1 MAYIGL
7 KPTAGENNSFRIL
20 DTLSSFT
27 ATFDGS
33 DSTIV
38 SLAADTINIPSHR
51 FLTGQRVTYNDGGG
65 TAITGLADGV
75 YYAIKVDRNLI
86 QLASSLSN
94 ANNGTQINLTG
105 LGVGSSH
112 TLNVAFDGVNTKFKI
127 THDSGTHAK
136 VTRASQ
142 LMISINGVLQ
152 QPHDSASPSS
162 GIGIAADSVIVFSA
176 APATTDVVFGSIL
189 STNLSSFE
197 ISDNL
202 IDNFTGDNSTT
213 DFTMSKSPPDARNIL
228 VTLDGVVQYPSDTST
243 TRAYSVTENTISFA
257 SAPGTGVAIQVRHI
271 GFSGSAAS
279 GGTNLV
285 TSVFGRTGDVVLTNA
300 DDVTV
305 RNVSAGIGTFTGIL
319 NIDDTTQSTSTTT
332 GSVVIDGGVGIAK
345 NLYVGGNLDVTGVL
359 TYQDVTNVD
368 ALGIGTFREGIFLP
382 DTKKIELGNAAGSG
396 DLQIFHDG
404 NNSIIKD
411 NGTGAIRILGGN
423 TSFMNA
429 AENKTSA
436 TFNTAS
442 SVDLRFNNNLKFQ
455 TTNTGVIVTGIL
467 TASNGLDAVG
477 IQSGG
482 INITTGIITAINFT
496 GVGNTV
502 TYDSSTKV
510 VSVSVGGNAG
520 AGGTWGSNAVGVH
533 TTKIVGINTTTIAG
547 SATSEGALQVRG
559 NISIQEG
566 LLTLDSNIH
575 TSVSIGT
582 GRNAM
587 LIGPT
592 TVAAGATIDIAT
604 GSTLVVV

>member
-75 YYAIKVDRNLI
+75 YYAIKVDQNLI

-105 LGVGSSH
+105 LGAGSSH

-176 APATTDVVFGSIL
+176 APATTDVVFGSIM

-243 TRAYSVTENTISFA
+243 TRAYSVTENTISFV

-279 GGTNLV
+279 GGVNLV
-285 TSVFGRTGDVVLTNA
+285 TSVFGRTGDVVLTNS
-300 DDVTV
+300 DDITIRNLVATGATFSGSVSIGGTLTYEDVKNVDSLGIVTARTGIKVPAGEVTV
-305 RNVSAGIGTFTGIL
+305 GN
-319 NIDDTTQSTSTTT
+319 NIQ
-332 GSVVIDGGVGIAK
+332 
-345 NLYVGGNLDVTGVL
+345 
-359 TYQDVTNVD
+359 
-368 ALGIGTFREGIFLP
+368 
-382 DTKKIELGNAAGSG
+382 LGNAGVVTATLFSG
-396 DLQIFHDG
+396 PSQI
-404 NNSIIKD
+404 
-411 NGTGAIRILGGN
+411 
-423 TSFMNA
+423 
-429 AENKTSA
+429 
-436 TFNTAS
+436 
-442 SVDLRFNNNLKFQ
+442 
-455 TTNTGVIVTGIL
+455 
-467 TASNGLDAVG
+467 G

-482 INITTGIITAINFT
+482 VQIGAGITQLNFI
-496 GVGNTV
+496 GVGNTFAV
-502 TYDSSTKV
+502 NGTTV
-510 VSVSVGGNAG
+510 NVSIAGGAG

-533 TTKIVGINTTTIAG
+533 TDKIVGINTSTIAG
-547 SATSEGALQVRG
+547 SATSEGALQVTG
-559 NISIQEG
+559 NIGITEG
-566 LLTLDSNIH
+566 LLTLDSNLH
-575 TSVSIGT
+575 TSVSVPSGK
-582 GRNAM
+582 NAL

-592 TVAAGATIDIAT
+592 TVAVGATIDVAQ

>member
-33 DSTIV
+33 SASIV
-38 SLAADTINIPSHR
+38 SLAADTINIPEHR

-75 YYAIKVDRNLI
+75 YYVIKIDRNLI

-94 ANNGTQINLTG
+94 ANGGTQVNLTG
-105 LGVGSSH
+105 LGAGTSH
-112 TLNVAFDGVNTKFKI
+112 TLNLAFDGVNTKFKI

-152 QPHDSASPSS
+152 QPHDSATQSS
-162 GIGIAADSVIVFSA
+162 GIGVAPDSVLVFST
-176 APATTDVVFGSIL
+176 APATTDVVFGSIM

-213 DFTMSKSPPDARNIL
+213 NFTMSKSPPDARNIL

-243 TRAYSVTENTISFA
+243 TRSYSVTNNTLSFTN
-257 SAPGTGVAIQVRHI
+257 APPNGVLIQVRHI

-279 GGTNLV
+279 GGTNLI
-285 TSVFGRTGDVVLTNA
+285 TSVFGRTGDVVLTNS
-300 DDVTV
+300 DDVTI
-305 RNVSAGIGTFTGIL
+305 RNLVATGATFSGSVSIGGTLTYEDVKNVDSLGIVTARTGIKVPAGEVTVGN
-319 NIDDTTQSTSTTT
+319 NIQ
-332 GSVVIDGGVGIAK
+332 
-345 NLYVGGNLDVTGVL
+345 
-359 TYQDVTNVD
+359 
-368 ALGIGTFREGIFLP
+368 
-382 DTKKIELGNAAGSG
+382 LGNAGVVTATLFSG
-396 DLQIFHDG
+396 PSQI
-404 NNSIIKD
+404 
-411 NGTGAIRILGGN
+411 
-423 TSFMNA
+423 
-429 AENKTSA
+429 
-436 TFNTAS
+436 
-442 SVDLRFNNNLKFQ
+442 
-455 TTNTGVIVTGIL
+455 
-467 TASNGLDAVG
+467 G

-482 INITTGIITAINFT
+482 VQIGAGITQLNFI
-496 GVGNTV
+496 GVGNTFAV
-502 TYDSSTKV
+502 NGTTV
-510 VSVSVGGNAG
+510 NVSIAGGAG

-533 TTKIVGINTTTIAG
+533 TDKIVGINTSTIAG
-547 SATSEGALQVRG
+547 SATSEGALQVTG
-559 NISIQEG
+559 NIGITEG
-566 LLTLDSNIH
+566 LLTLDSNLY
-575 TSVSIGT
+575 TSVSVPSGK
-582 GRNAM
+582 NAL

>member
-38 SLAADTINIPSHR
+38 SLASDTIKIPEHR

-75 YYAIKVDRNLI
+75 YYVIKNDRNLI

-105 LGVGSSH
+105 LGAGTSH

-162 GIGIAADSVIVFSA
+162 GIGIASDSVLVFST
-176 APATTDVVFGSIL
+176 APATTDVVFGSIM

-202 IDNFTGDNSTT
+202 IDNFTGNGSTT
-213 DFTMSKSPPDARNIL
+213 NFTMSKSPPDARNIL

-243 TRAYSVTENTISFA
+243 TRSYSVTENTLSFTN
-257 SAPGTGVAIQVRHI
+257 APPNGVLIQVRHI

-279 GGTNLV
+279 GGTNFV
-285 TSVFGRTGDVVLTNA
+285 TSVFGRTGDVVLTNS
-300 DDVTV
+300 DDVTI
-305 RNVSAGIGTFTGIL
+305 RNLVATGATF
-319 NIDDTTQSTSTTT
+319 S
-332 GSVVIDGGVGIAK
+332 GSVSIGG
-345 NLYVGGNLDVTGVL
+345 TL
-359 TYQDVTNVD
+359 TYEDVKNVD
-368 ALGIGTFREGIFLP
+368 SLGIVTARIGVKVPAGEVTVGNNIQ
-382 DTKKIELGNAAGSG
+382 LGNAGVATATLFSG
-396 DLQIFHDG
+396 PSQI
-404 NNSIIKD
+404 
-411 NGTGAIRILGGN
+411 
-423 TSFMNA
+423 
-429 AENKTSA
+429 
-436 TFNTAS
+436 
-442 SVDLRFNNNLKFQ
+442 
-455 TTNTGVIVTGIL
+455 
-467 TASNGLDAVG
+467 G

-482 INITTGIITAINFT
+482 VQIGAGITQLNFI
-496 GVGNTV
+496 GVGNTFAV
-502 TYDSSTKV
+502 NGTTV
-510 VSVSVGGNAG
+510 NVSIAGGAG

-533 TTKIVGINTTTIAG
+533 TDKIVGINTSTIAG
-547 SATSEGALQVRG
+547 SATSEGALQVTG
-559 NISIQEG
+559 NIGITEG
-566 LLTLDSNIH
+566 LLTLDSNLY
-575 TSVSIGT
+575 TSVSVPSGK
-582 GRNAM
+582 NAL

-592 TVAAGATIDIAT
+592 TVAVGATIDIAT

>member
-38 SLAADTINIPSHR
+38 SLVADTIKIPEHR

-94 ANNGTQINLTG
+94 ANSGTQINLTG
-105 LGVGSSH
+105 LGAGSSH

-162 GIGIAADSVIVFSA
+162 GIGIASDSVLVFSA
-176 APATTDVVFGSIL
+176 APATTDVVFGSIM

-202 IDNFTGDNSTT
+202 IDNFTGNGSTT
-213 DFTMSKSPPDARNIL
+213 NFTMSKSPPDARNIL

-243 TRAYSVTENTISFA
+243 TRSYSVTENTLSFTN
-257 SAPGTGVAIQVRHI
+257 APPNGVLIQVRHI

-279 GGTNLV
+279 GGVNLV
-285 TSVFGRTGDVVLTNA
+285 TSVFGRGGDVVLTNS
-300 DDVTV
+300 DDVTI
-305 RNVSAGIGTFTGIL
+305 RNLVATGATF
-319 NIDDTTQSTSTTT
+319 S
-332 GSVVIDGGVGIAK
+332 GSVSIGG
-345 NLYVGGNLDVTGVL
+345 TL
-359 TYQDVTNVD
+359 TYEDVKNVD
-368 ALGIGTFREGIFLP
+368 SLGIVTARIGVKVPAGEVTVGNNIQ
-382 DTKKIELGNAAGSG
+382 LGNAGVATATLFSG
-396 DLQIFHDG
+396 PSQI
-404 NNSIIKD
+404 
-411 NGTGAIRILGGN
+411 
-423 TSFMNA
+423 
-429 AENKTSA
+429 
-436 TFNTAS
+436 
-442 SVDLRFNNNLKFQ
+442 
-455 TTNTGVIVTGIL
+455 
-467 TASNGLDAVG
+467 G

-482 INITTGIITAINFT
+482 VQIGAGITQLNFI
-496 GVGNTV
+496 GVGNTFAV
-502 TYDSSTKV
+502 NGTTV
-510 VSVSVGGNAG
+510 NVSIAGGAG

-533 TTKIVGINTTTIAG
+533 TDKIVGINTSTIAG
-547 SATSEGALQVRG
+547 SATSEGALQVTG
-559 NISIQEG
+559 NIGITEG
-566 LLTLDSNIH
+566 LLTLDSNLY
-575 TSVSIGT
+575 TSVSVPSGK
-582 GRNAM
+582 NAL

-592 TVAAGATIDIAT
+592 TVAVGATIDIAT

>member
-7 KPTAGENNSFRIL
+7 RPTAGENNSFRIL

-27 ATFDGS
+27 ATFNGS

-75 YYAIKVDRNLI
+75 YYIIKVDRNLI
-86 QLASSLSN
+86 RLASSLSN
-94 ANNGTQINLTG
+94 ANSGTQINLTG
-105 LGVGSSH
+105 LGAGSSH

-162 GIGIAADSVIVFSA
+162 GIGIAPDSVLVFSA
-176 APATTDVVFGSIL
+176 APATTDVVFGSIM

-279 GGTNLV
+279 GGTNLI
-285 TSVFGRTGDVVLTNA
+285 TSVFGRTGDVVLTNS
-300 DDVTV
+300 DDVTI
-305 RNVSAGIGTFTGIL
+305 RNIVATGATF
-319 NIDDTTQSTSTTT
+319 S
-332 GSVVIDGGVGIAK
+332 GSVSIGG
-345 NLYVGGNLDVTGVL
+345 TL
-359 TYQDVTNVD
+359 TYEDVKNVD
-368 ALGIGTFREGIFLP
+368 SLGIVTARIGVKVPAGEVTVGNNIQ
-382 DTKKIELGNAAGSG
+382 LGNAGVATATLFSG
-396 DLQIFHDG
+396 PSQI
-404 NNSIIKD
+404 
-411 NGTGAIRILGGN
+411 
-423 TSFMNA
+423 
-429 AENKTSA
+429 
-436 TFNTAS
+436 
-442 SVDLRFNNNLKFQ
+442 
-455 TTNTGVIVTGIL
+455 
-467 TASNGLDAVG
+467 G

-482 INITTGIITAINFT
+482 VQIGAGITQLNFI
-496 GVGNTV
+496 GVGNTFAV
-502 TYDSSTKV
+502 NGTTV
-510 VSVSVGGNAG
+510 NVSIAGGAG
-520 AGGTWGSNAVGVH
+520 AGGTWGSNTVGVH
-533 TTKIVGINTTTIAG
+533 TDKIVGINTSTIAG
-547 SATSEGALQVRG
+547 SATSEGALQVTG
-559 NISIQEG
+559 NIGITEG
-566 LLTLDSNIH
+566 LLTLDSNLY
-575 TSVSIGT
+575 TSVSVPSGK
-582 GRNAM
+582 NAL

-592 TVAAGATIDIAT
+592 TVAVGATIDIAT

>member
-38 SLAADTINIPSHR
+38 SLAADTINIPEHR

-75 YYAIKVDRNLI
+75 YYVIKVDRNLI
-86 QLASSLSN
+86 KLASSLSN

-105 LGVGSSH
+105 LGAGTSH

-162 GIGIAADSVIVFSA
+162 GIGIAPDSVLVFSA
-176 APATTDVVFGSIL
+176 APASTDVVFGSIM

-202 IDNFTGDNSTT
+202 IDNFTGDGSTQN
-213 DFTMSKSPPDARNIL
+213 FTMSKSPPDARNIL
-228 VTLDGVVQYPSDTST
+228 VTIDGVVQYPSDTST
-243 TRAYSVTENTISFA
+243 TRAYSVSENTLAFV
-257 SAPGTGVAIQVRHI
+257 SAPGNGDVIQVRHI

-285 TSVFGRTGDVVLTNA
+285 TSVFGKTGDVDLTSS
-300 DDVTV
+300 DDITV
-305 RNVSAGIGTFTGIL
+305 RNITAVGATFTG
-319 NIDDTTQSTSTTT
+319 
-332 GSVVIDGGVGIAK
+332 VV
-345 NLYVGGNLDVTGVL
+345 
-359 TYQDVTNVD
+359 TYEDVTNVD
-368 ALGIGTFREGIFLP
+368 SLGIVTARVGVNVPAGEVTVGNNIQ
-382 DTKKIELGNAAGSG
+382 LGNAGVATATLFSG
-396 DLQIFHDG
+396 PSQI
-404 NNSIIKD
+404 
-411 NGTGAIRILGGN
+411 
-423 TSFMNA
+423 
-429 AENKTSA
+429 
-436 TFNTAS
+436 
-442 SVDLRFNNNLKFQ
+442 
-455 TTNTGVIVTGIL
+455 
-467 TASNGLDAVG
+467 G

-482 INITTGIITAINFT
+482 VQIGAGITQLNFI
-496 GVGNTV
+496 GVGNTFAV
-502 TYDSSTKV
+502 NGTTV
-510 VSVSVGGNAG
+510 NVSIAGGAG

-533 TTKIVGINTTTIAG
+533 TDKIVGINTSTIAG
-547 SATSEGALQVRG
+547 SATSEGALQVTG
-559 NISIQEG
+559 NIGITEG
-566 LLTLDSNIH
+566 LLTLDSNLY
-575 TSVSIGT
+575 TSVSVPSGK
-582 GRNAM
+582 NAL

>member
-38 SLAADTINIPSHR
+38 SLAADTINIPEHR

-105 LGVGSSH
+105 LGQGTAH
-112 TLNVAFDGVNTKFKI
+112 TLKVEFDGVNTKFKI

-162 GIGIAADSVIVFSA
+162 GIGIAPDSVLVFST
-176 APATTDVVFGSIL
+176 APASTDVVFGSIM

-202 IDNFTGDNSTT
+202 IDNFTGDGSTQN
-213 DFTMSKSPPDARNIL
+213 FTMSKSPPDARNIL
-228 VTLDGVVQYPSDTST
+228 VTIDGVVQYPSDTST
-243 TRAYSVTENTISFA
+243 TRAYSVSENTLAFV
-257 SAPGTGVAIQVRHI
+257 SAPGNGDVIQVRHI

-285 TSVFGRTGDVVLTNA
+285 TSVFGKTGDVDLTSS
-300 DDVTV
+300 DDITV
-305 RNVSAGIGTFTGIL
+305 RNITAVGATFTG
-319 NIDDTTQSTSTTT
+319 
-332 GSVVIDGGVGIAK
+332 VV
-345 NLYVGGNLDVTGVL
+345 
-359 TYQDVTNVD
+359 TYEDVTNVD
-368 ALGIGTFREGIFLP
+368 SLGIVTARVGVNVPAGEVTVGNNIQ
-382 DTKKIELGNAAGSG
+382 LGNAGVATATLFSG
-396 DLQIFHDG
+396 PSQI
-404 NNSIIKD
+404 
-411 NGTGAIRILGGN
+411 
-423 TSFMNA
+423 
-429 AENKTSA
+429 
-436 TFNTAS
+436 
-442 SVDLRFNNNLKFQ
+442 
-455 TTNTGVIVTGIL
+455 
-467 TASNGLDAVG
+467 G

-482 INITTGIITAINFT
+482 VQIGAGITQLNFI
-496 GVGNTV
+496 GVGNTFAV
-502 TYDSSTKV
+502 NGTTV
-510 VSVSVGGNAG
+510 NVSIAGGAG

-533 TTKIVGINTTTIAG
+533 TDKIVGINTSTIAG
-547 SATSEGALQVRG
+547 SATSEGALQVTG
-559 NISIQEG
+559 NIGITEG
-566 LLTLDSNIH
+566 LLTLDSNLY
-575 TSVSIGT
+575 TSVSVPSGK
-582 GRNAM
+582 NAL

>member
-38 SLAADTINIPSHR
+38 SLAADTIRIPEHR

-75 YYAIKVDRNLI
+75 YYVIKNDRNLI

-105 LGVGSSH
+105 LGAGTSH

-162 GIGIAADSVIVFSA
+162 GIGIAPDSVLVFST
-176 APATTDVVFGSIL
+176 APATTDVVFGSIM

-202 IDNFTGDNSTT
+202 IDNFTGNGSTT
-213 DFTMSKSPPDARNIL
+213 NFTMSKSPPDARNIL

-243 TRAYSVTENTISFA
+243 TRSYSVTNNTLSFTN
-257 SAPGTGVAIQVRHI
+257 APPNGVLIQVRHI

-279 GGTNLV
+279 GGTNFV
-285 TSVFGRTGDVVLTNA
+285 TSVFGRTGDVVLTNS
-300 DDVTV
+300 DDVTI
-305 RNVSAGIGTFTGIL
+305 RNLVATGATF
-319 NIDDTTQSTSTTT
+319 S
-332 GSVVIDGGVGIAK
+332 GSVSIGG
-345 NLYVGGNLDVTGVL
+345 TL
-359 TYQDVTNVD
+359 TYEDVKNVD
-368 ALGIGTFREGIFLP
+368 SLGIVTARIGVKVPAGEVTVGNNIQ
-382 DTKKIELGNAAGSG
+382 LGNAGVATATLFSG
-396 DLQIFHDG
+396 PSQI
-404 NNSIIKD
+404 
-411 NGTGAIRILGGN
+411 
-423 TSFMNA
+423 
-429 AENKTSA
+429 
-436 TFNTAS
+436 
-442 SVDLRFNNNLKFQ
+442 
-455 TTNTGVIVTGIL
+455 
-467 TASNGLDAVG
+467 G

-482 INITTGIITAINFT
+482 VQIGAGITQLNFI
-496 GVGNTV
+496 GVGNTFAV
-502 TYDSSTKV
+502 NGTTV
-510 VSVSVGGNAG
+510 NVSIAGGAG
-520 AGGTWGSNAVGVH
+520 AGGTWGSNSVGVH

>member
-33 DSTIV
+33 SASIV
-38 SLAADTINIPSHR
+38 SVGNDTISLPDHR
-51 FLTGQRVTYNDGGG
+51 FITGQRVTYNDGGG
-65 TAITGLADGV
+65 TAITGLSDGV
-75 YYAIKVDRNLI
+75 YFIIKLDKNRI
-86 QLASSLSN
+86 QLATNSSN
-94 ANNGTQINLTG
+94 AASGTQINLTG
-105 LGVGSSH
+105 LGSGSSH

-162 GIGIAADSVIVFSA
+162 GIGIAPDSVLVFST
-176 APATTDVVFGSIL
+176 APATTDVVFGSIY

-197 ISDNL
+197 ISDNK
-202 IDNFTGDNSTT
+202 IDNFTGDASTT

-228 VTLDGVVQYPSDTST
+228 VTLDGVVQHPSDAST
-243 TRAYSVTENTISFA
+243 TRAYSITENTISFA
-257 SAPGTGVAIQVRHI
+257 SAPASGVAIQVRHI
-271 GFSGSAAS
+271 GFAGGVAGSNAVD
-279 GGTNLV
+279 T
-285 TSVFGRTGDVVLTNA
+285 VFGRIGDVVLTNS
-300 DDVTV
+300 DDITV
-305 RNVSAGIGTFTGIL
+305 RNVTAGLVTATTFTGGFAG
-319 NIDDTTQSTSTTT
+319 NIT
-332 GSVVIDGGVGIAK
+332 GAAATFT
-345 NLYVGGNLDVTGVL
+345 GNVTIGGVL
-359 TYQDVTNVD
+359 TYQDVTNID

-382 DTKKIELGNAAGSG
+382 DNKKAEFGNSAGSG

-423 TSFMNA
+423 TAFMNA
-429 AENKTSA
+429 AQNKTSA
-436 TFNTAS
+436 TFNTAT
-442 SVDLRFNNNLKFQ
+442 SVDLRYNNSLKFQ
-455 TTNTGVIVTGIL
+455 TTNTGAVVTGIL
-467 TASNGLDAVG
+467 TATHFSGSSEVG

-482 INITTGIITAINFT
+482 VQIGAGITQLNFIGT
-496 GVGNTV
+496 GNTFA
-502 TYDSSTKV
+502 
-510 VSVSVGGNAG
+510 VSGTTVDISISGGSAG

-533 TTKIVGINTTTIAG
+533 TDKIVGINTSTIAG
-547 SATSEGALQVRG
+547 SATSEGALQVTG
-559 NISIQEG
+559 NIGITEG
-566 LLTLDSNIH
+566 LLTLDSNLY
-575 TSVSIGT
+575 TSVSVPSGK
-582 GRNAM
+582 NAL

-592 TVAAGATIDIAT
+592 TVAVGATIDVAQ